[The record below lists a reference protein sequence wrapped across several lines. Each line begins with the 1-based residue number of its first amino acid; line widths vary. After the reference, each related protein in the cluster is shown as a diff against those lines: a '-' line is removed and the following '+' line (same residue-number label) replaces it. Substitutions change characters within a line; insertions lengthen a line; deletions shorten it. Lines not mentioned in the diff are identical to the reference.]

1 MLRGMKVAELGG
13 NTEVSLLV
21 ADVTPLTNS
30 PTLAHIGENSKWRPF
45 IGPGSVE

>member
-1 MLRGMKVAELGG
+1 MKVAELSG
-13 NTEVSLLV
+13 NTEMSLLV

-30 PTLAHIGENSKWRPF
+30 PTQAHIGEIPKWRPF